1 METSE
6 SLIQFPCD
14 YVFKAVGS
22 EDADGAFLRA
32 VHRAVSDI
40 VPVPLDALKCRSSSQ
55 GNYLAVSVLVRLHNM
70 QQVHDIY
77 AALRGVNNL
86 KFLL

>member
-1 METSE
+1 MDSSD

-14 YVFKAVGS
+14 YVFKAIGS
-22 EDADGAFLRA
+22 EGADGSFLRA

-40 VPVPLDALKCRSSSQ
+40 VPVPLDALKCRPSSRGS
-55 GNYLAVSVLVRLHNM
+55 YLAVSVLVRLHNM

-77 AALRGVNNL
+77 AALRGVEGL